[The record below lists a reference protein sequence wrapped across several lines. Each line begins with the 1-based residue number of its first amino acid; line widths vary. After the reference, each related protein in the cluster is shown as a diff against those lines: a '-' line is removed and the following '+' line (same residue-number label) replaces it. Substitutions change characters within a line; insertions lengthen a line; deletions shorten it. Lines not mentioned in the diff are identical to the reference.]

1 MFEKNTVCAK
11 NPKQAKKKKKKRDC
25 TADSAVFTANPL
37 RVYYDDHHVSHNLW
51 SSSPLLV

>member
-37 RVYYDDHHVSHNLW
+37 RVYHDDHHVSHNLW